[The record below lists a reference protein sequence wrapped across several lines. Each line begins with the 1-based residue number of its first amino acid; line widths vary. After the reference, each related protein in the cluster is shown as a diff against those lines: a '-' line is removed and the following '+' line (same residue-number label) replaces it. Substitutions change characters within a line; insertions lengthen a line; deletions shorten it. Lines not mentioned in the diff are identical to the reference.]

1 MEIDNSEANQG
12 VDQRLAKSRW
22 RVFSREFIRDTKG
35 DSLDI
40 SWLKDKNSIDAADLG
55 TPEELAGEAMTELKG
70 ALTDLEALVKSLGAE
85 VKG

>member
-1 MEIDNSEANQG
+1 M
-12 VDQRLAKSRW
+12 
-22 RVFSREFIRDTKG
+22 FSREFIRDSKG

-40 SWLKDKNSIDAADLG
+40 SWLKDANSVDTATLG

-70 ALTDLEALVKSLGAE
+70 ALADLEALVASLAGG